1 MMLER
6 ERQKEILERGKNLAF
21 ENLRGEELDLEVG
34 GEGEAAIGGEDGGGD
49 IPGGVGLL
57 ELDEPLIRCDAVA
70 GLRIVVQHMDG
81 LGHLHCQFHDVRL
94 WLAFSL
100 LKIK

>member
-6 ERQKEILERGKNLAF
+6 EREKEILERGKNLAF

-34 GEGEAAIGGEDGGGD
+34 GEGEAAISGEDGGGD
-49 IPGGVGLL
+49 VPGGVGLL